1 MNTGFIYSKSGL
13 WVGNNTRVAG
23 VLSLTPPAIT
33 ATIGNYKTTWMDM
46 ATPVDNGMEPMQT
59 EFKVGTDP
67 DVLALFGFIP
77 GSSTRVQVRR
87 TYRDT
92 DGALHTFVDEMEGI
106 IGTITPDEAGTDS
119 KESVG
124 MSVTMNLSYY
134 KLTVDGKEIYEIDP
148 ANMIRSVN
156 GVNVLA
162 DEKDALLM

>member
-13 WVGNNTRVAG
+13 WLGNNTRVAG

-46 ATPVDNGMEPMQT
+46 ATPVDNGMESMQT

-67 DVLALFGFIP
+67 DVMALFGFIP
-77 GSSTRVQVRR
+77 GSSTRVQLRR

-92 DGALHTFVDEMEGI
+92 DGVLHTFVDEMEGI

-119 KESVG
+119 KEGVG